1 MNRNSNDLEK
11 HIISLEDYGIIN
23 AKINYNLSVE
33 SLYNICVNNNQ
44 GVLTNKN
51 VLAIN
56 TGKFT
61 GRSPKDRYIV
71 SDKITKEK
79 VWWGE
84 INRPIDESLH
94 AQQPATA
101 CPSCPQYPRHRA
113 RSKAALRRGRPR
125 RVLRRRAHRRAA
137 APWCAPVLLL
147 RRRARAWARAS
158 CRASNPAT
166 GASGT

>member
-11 HIISLEDYGIIN
+11 HTISLEDYGIIN
-23 AKINYNLSVE
+23 AKINYNLTVE
-33 SLYNICVNNNQ
+33 SLYKICVNNNQ

-79 VWWGE
+79 VWWGD
-84 INRPIDESLH
+84 INKPIESNVFDKLFKKMINH
-94 AQQPATA
+94 LSGKELYVRDCYA
-101 CPSCPQYPRHRA
+101 CASQKNRLN
-113 RSKAALRRGRPR
+113 LRTICEYAVSYTHLTLPTNRE
-125 RVLRRRAHRRAA
+125 V
-137 APWCAPVLLL
+137 
-147 RRRARAWARAS
+147 
-158 CRASNPAT
+158 
-166 GASGT
+166 

>member
-1 MNRNSNDLEK
+1 MNRNSNDLEN

-23 AKINYNLSVE
+23 AKINYNLPVE

-71 SDKITKEK
+71 FDKITKDK
-79 VWWGE
+79 VWWGDL
-84 INRPIDESLH
+84 NRPIESNVFDNLFKKIINH
-94 AQQPATA
+94 F
-101 CPSCPQYPRHRA
+101 
-113 RSKAALRRGRPR
+113 
-125 RVLRRRAHRRAA
+125 
-137 APWCAPVLLL
+137 
-147 RRRARAWARAS
+147 
-158 CRASNPAT
+158 
-166 GASGT
+166 

>member
-71 SDKITKEK
+71 SDKITKDK
-79 VWWGE
+79 VFLVENNKQIIME
-84 INRPIDESLH
+84 IV
-94 AQQPATA
+94 Q
-101 CPSCPQYPRHRA
+101 
-113 RSKAALRRGRPR
+113 
-125 RVLRRRAHRRAA
+125 
-137 APWCAPVLLL
+137 
-147 RRRARAWARAS
+147 
-158 CRASNPAT
+158 
-166 GASGT
+166 